1 MAEIS
6 ANQMYNTKR
15 ITSLCGAAREVCMC
29 LAESTLNKKKMVA
42 QDCVDMFRNYRP
54 NHYAAPHT
62 SWVFLERGCEMITM
76 KFQQV
81 TFDDLCDEYL
91 KYSKT
96 NKAKRSHERDI
107 LSVKHLLDVF
117 SNTPA
122 DEITAHDV
130 EIYKN
135 RRRNIVKPATVNR
148 ELSCIKH
155 MYTKAVQW
163 GFVKNNPLRCVMK
176 FKEPPGRVRYLVR
189 DEIKTLIACCADHL
203 KPIVAMALTTGMRK
217 SEILNLR
224 WSDVDMDNR
233 LITIRKTK
241 NNRMK
246 ILPINRI
253 LHNTLNKLGPRKDS
267 SYIFTNKDGKPFK
280 QVHRGFKAAL
290 RRAGIKDFRFHDL
303 RHTFASHLVMRGV
316 DIRTV
321 QELLG
326 HKNIMMTMRYSHLSN
341 DHLHAAV
348 ATLTAKTIKEMPG
361 RRIELRTPGFS
372 VRCST
377 N

>member
-1 MAEIS
+1 MTRS
-6 ANQMYNTKR
+6 TFL
-15 ITSLCGAAREVCMC
+15 SGAARKVCMC
-29 LAESTLNKKKMVA
+29 LSESTLMEKMVT
-42 QDCVDMFRNYRP
+42 QDGADMFRDDQP
-54 NHYAAPHT
+54 IHYAAPRT

-81 TFDDLCDEYL
+81 SFRDLCEEYL

-96 NKAKRSHERDI
+96 NKAKKSYERDI
-107 LSVKHLLDVF
+107 LSVSHLLRMF
-117 SNTPA
+117 SNTLA
-122 DEITAHDV
+122 DEITAHDIEV
-130 EIYKN
+130 YKN
-135 RRRNIVKPATVNR
+135 RRRNTVKPATVNR

-163 GFVKNNPLRCVMK
+163 GFVKNNPLKSVMK
-176 FKEPPGRVRYLVR
+176 FKEPPGRVRYLER
-189 DEIKTLIACCADHL
+189 KEIGALIACCAEHL

-224 WSDVDMDNR
+224 WSDVDMVNR

-241 NNRMK
+241 NNHMKRM
-246 ILPINRI
+246 PINRI
-253 LHNTLNKLGPRKDS
+253 LYSTLNRLGPANCDG
-267 SYIFTNKDGKPFK
+267 YVFTSKNGKPYTTITK
-280 QVHRGFKAAL
+280 GFKAAL
-290 RRAGIKDFRFHDL
+290 RRAGIDDFRFHDL

-316 DIRTV
+316 GIRTV

-326 HKNIMMTMRYSHLSN
+326 HKNILMTMRYSHLSN

-348 ATLTAKTIKEMPG
+348 ATLTGKTAIEMPG